1 MPILCQ
7 PHLMRGQKQENQ
19 EKQNTLVYKMERF
32 YLFGSRVATHVGF
45 WLLYYLAFG
54 FIWASNGNYWASYY
68 LEFVLL
74 PARMLAAYVTLYV
87 IIPHFLQPKKL
98 WGLLGTYTLLITGCA
113 LIQRA
118 ITYFFYE
125 GIAVPGNEFW
135 GMSGL
140 LRNVILINST
150 VLFLSALKI
159 TQLWWQE
166 GSRIKHLEGLLSN
179 SLTTNDIIEIKSDK
193 RIHRIAADD
202 LLYVEGLGNYVIFRT
217 KKRKLISYTSLKQTL
232 KKLPPQFQRI
242 HKSYV
247 INTHNVSSYDQE
259 NVEIGEKLLPVGRAY
274 KQELII
280 N

>member
-1 MPILCQ
+1 
-7 PHLMRGQKQENQ
+7 MRGQKQENQ